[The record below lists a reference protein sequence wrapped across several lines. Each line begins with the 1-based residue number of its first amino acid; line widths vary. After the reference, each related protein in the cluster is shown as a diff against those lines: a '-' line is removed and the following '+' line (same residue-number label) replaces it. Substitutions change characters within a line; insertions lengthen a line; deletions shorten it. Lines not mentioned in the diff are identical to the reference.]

1 MYRNYYYKL
10 VKKIEIQKTKE
21 NYIKMLKCEMGKI
34 GYKIKES
41 ALNKG
46 RFSVIDK
53 NDNKDIATD
62 IQYQELKKVC
72 NQLTNNQKK

>member
-1 MYRNYYYKL
+1 MQ
-10 VKKIEIQKTKE
+10 KINE
-21 NYIKMLKCEMGKI
+21 NYVKRLKCEMGKI

-41 ALNKG
+41 PLNNG

-53 NDNKDIATD
+53 SDKKNIATD

-72 NQLTNNQKK
+72 NQLMNNKKNEGAK